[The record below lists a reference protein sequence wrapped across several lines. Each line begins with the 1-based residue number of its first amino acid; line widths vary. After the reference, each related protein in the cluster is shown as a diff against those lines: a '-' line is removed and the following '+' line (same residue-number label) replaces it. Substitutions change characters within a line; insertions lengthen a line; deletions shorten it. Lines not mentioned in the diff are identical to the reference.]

1 MSQTNQPKY
10 ELIVRKDSEGRPH
23 PWRDILRAMDAGDH
37 RNRRSGAFDRDVADW
52 HYLVEIDERV
62 ELSRSSNPM
71 VHGLSIG
78 FA

>member
-1 MSQTNQPKY
+1 MQVITAIVDR
-10 ELIVRKDSEGRPH
+10 EHLIGM
-23 PWRDILRAMDAGDH
+23 LRIGHD
-37 RNRRSGAFDRDVADW
+37 F
-52 HYLVEIDERV
+52 VEIDERV